1 MSSLPSPTVLGAF
14 ERGADRFRNSLSSE
28 DLHLFSA
35 VTTIEDVWDHVKYM
49 QMEQGSRMALRNM
62 GRIEPFIQGIEQYT
76 KAIDTL
82 FRRNLKYW
90 PLSGYI
96 KPTYPYYNELG

>member
-14 ERGADRFRNSLSSE
+14 ERAADRFRNSLSSE

-62 GRIEPFIQGIEQYT
+62 GRIKPFIQGIEQYT
-76 KAIDTL
+76 KVIDTFVSAKPEIL
-82 FRRNLKYW
+82 ALIW
-90 PLSGYI
+90 VHQTHIPL
-96 KPTYPYYNELG
+96 L